1 MHALVGQ
8 HNLILT
14 EAAIVER
21 LRRAGRAQL
30 HPSLVHAT
38 LVYDDE
44 GRAELE
50 ALYRGYT
57 SIASAVR
64 TPMLLTTPTWRTNS
78 ERVQQAK
85 VSPKVNADGARFMF
99 DLRDSL
105 GPDAALIK
113 VGGFIGCKNDA
124 YLPEEG
130 LSETD
135 SESFHSW
142 QIGELAG
149 AGVEF
154 LMAGTLPN
162 VQEAL
167 GIAKAVEKTG
177 TPYIIGFVIDRR
189 GRVLDGTSLW
199 DAVNEVDSATAQ
211 QPLFY
216 MITCSYPTF
225 LCAEDQ
231 PKALFTRLLGIQAN
245 ASSLNHSE
253 LDGSAQLQLDD
264 VGSWVEEMV
273 RLHRVYGMRVLGGC
287 CGTDDRHLSSLTRA
301 AAA

>member
-1 MHALVGQ
+1 MHALIGQ

-30 HPSLVHAT
+30 HPSLIHAT

-50 ALYRGYT
+50 TLYRGYT
-57 SIASAVR
+57 SIASAVQ
-64 TPMLLTTPTWRTNS
+64 TPMLLTTPTWRANS

-85 VSPKVNADGARFMF
+85 VSPKVNVDCARFMF

-113 VGGFIGCKNDA
+113 VGGFIGCQNDA

-130 LSETD
+130 LSAAE

-142 QIGELAG
+142 QIAELAE

-167 GIAKAVEKTG
+167 GIAKAMEKTG
-177 TPYIIGFVIDRR
+177 TPYIIGFVIDRE
-189 GRVLDGTSLW
+189 GRILDGTSLW
-199 DAVNEVDSATAQ
+199 DAVNQIDSATAQ
-211 QPLFY
+211 QPIFY

-225 LCAEDQ
+225 LCAEGQ
-231 PKALFTRLLGIQAN
+231 PKALFIRLLGYQAN
-245 ASSLNHSE
+245 ASSLSHSE
-253 LDGSAQLQLDD
+253 LDGAAQLQRDD
-264 VGSWVEEMV
+264 VADWVKEMV

-287 CGTDDRHLSSLTRA
+287 CGTDDRHLSSLARA